1 MKLRPIIDQTG
12 AATYH
17 ASKVV
22 ANYLRPLTNN
32 KFIIKDCLLFPD
44 ILKSTVLAND
54 EEIVSYDVESLF
66 TKIPIKEA
74 IDYICDE
81 IYRNNAI

>member
-22 ANYLRPLTNN
+22 ANYFRPLTNN

>member
-1 MKLRPIIDQTG
+1 MKLRPLIDQTG
-12 AATYH
+12 TASYN

-32 KFIIKDCLLFPD
+32 KFVIKDCLLFPD
-44 ILKSTVLAND
+44 ILKSTVFEND
-54 EEIVSYDVESLF
+54 EEIVSYDVESVF
-66 TKIPIKEA
+66 TNIPIKET

-81 IYRNNAI
+81 I